1 MVLCHW
7 HWGGFQAKRLDQE
20 FVMHLSQL
28 SPVEFD
34 TALIVK
40 HDGSGP
46 RYTSYPTA
54 DRFTTG
60 LIAEQ
65 YVDALRLRQRD
76 RSDDPLSLYVHLPFC
91 DTVCYY
97 CGCNK
102 IATKDRGRADQY
114 LDYLE
119 KEISLICAQFS
130 DQPKVSQLHL
140 GGGTPTF
147 LTNEQMERLLKMLH
161 SNFQFSENAECSVEV
176 DPRRLNNGALSL
188 MASYGFNRMS
198 IGVQDL
204 DLAVQ
209 RAVNRIQPPEM
220 TQAVLEQGRALGYR
234 SINLDLIYGLP
245 LQSVKTM
252 QATLNTVLQ
261 WRPDRIAL
269 YSYAHLPERFMPQR
283 RIESADIPLPS
294 EKLAM
299 LKLAVTTLLNAGYV
313 YVGMDHFA
321 LPEDELAQALD
332 NGTLQRNFQGY
343 STYADCDLIALG
355 VSAISRVGDV
365 YAQNQ
370 KELDAYYAD
379 LDQGK
384 LPLIKGLVSNSD
396 DNLRRVVIHD
406 LLCQSEVNIRE
417 IEAKWAI
424 QFDTYFMDDM
434 NQLKELE
441 ADGLVQLNRDFIR
454 VTPKGRFLARVVAM
468 RFDQYLRNAKT
479 HAKYSKVI

>member
-1 MVLCHW
+1 
-7 HWGGFQAKRLDQE
+7 
-20 FVMHLSQL
+20 MHLSQL

-34 TALIVK
+34 TTLIVK

-54 DRFTTG
+54 DRFATG
-60 LIAEQ
+60 LIAQQ
-65 YVDALRLRQRD
+65 YIDSLQSRQRERAD
-76 RSDDPLSLYVHLPFC
+76 APLSLYVHLPFC

-102 IATKDRGRADQY
+102 IATKDRGRADEY

-119 KEISLICAQFS
+119 KEIALVCAQFKT
-130 DQPKVSQLHL
+130 QPEVSQLHL

-161 SNFQFSENAECSVEV
+161 ANFHFAENAECSVEV

-188 MASYGFNRMS
+188 LASYGFNRMS

-204 DLAVQ
+204 DPAVQ

-220 TQAVLEQGRALGYR
+220 TQAVLEQGRSLGYR
-234 SINLDLIYGLP
+234 SVNLDLIYGLP
-245 LQSVKTM
+245 LQSVDTM
-252 QATLNTVLQ
+252 RATLSTVLQ

-283 RIESADIPLPS
+283 RIETADIPLPA
-294 EKLAM
+294 EKLGM

-332 NGTLQRNFQGY
+332 KGTLQRNFQGY
-343 STYADCDLIALG
+343 STQADCDLIALG
-355 VSAISRVGDV
+355 VSAISRVGDI

-370 KELDAYYAD
+370 KELDAYYED
-379 LDQGK
+379 LDAGK
-384 LPLIKGLVSNSD
+384 LPITKGLKSTD
-396 DNLRRVVIHD
+396 DDKIRRAVIHD
-406 LLCQSEVNIRE
+406 LLCQSEVDIKSFE
-417 IEAKWAI
+417 SQWGI
-424 QFDTYFMDDM
+424 QFENYFSDDLL
-434 NQLKELE
+434 QLRDLQD
-441 ADGLVQLNRDFIR
+441 DGLVTVDRDYVRI
-454 VTPKGRFLARVVAM
+454 TAKGRFLARIVAM

>member
-1 MVLCHW
+1 
-7 HWGGFQAKRLDQE
+7 
-20 FVMHLSQL
+20 MHLSQL

-60 LIAEQ
+60 SIAEQ
-65 YVDALRLRQRD
+65 YVHALQLREQERVEA
-76 RSDDPLSLYVHLPFC
+76 PLSLYVHLPFC

-102 IATKDRGRADQY
+102 IATKDRGRADVY

-119 KEISLICAQFS
+119 KEIALVCAQFKS
-130 DQPKVSQLHL
+130 QPEVSQLHL

-147 LTNEQMERLLKMLH
+147 LTNEQMERLLKLLH
-161 SNFQFSENAECSVEV
+161 ANFRFAENAECSVEI
-176 DPRRLNNGALSL
+176 DPRRINNGALSL

-204 DLAVQ
+204 DPAVQ
-209 RAVNRIQPPEM
+209 RAVNRIQPPEI

-234 SINLDLIYGLP
+234 SVNLDLIYGLP
-245 LQSVKTM
+245 LQSVQTM
-252 QATLNTVLQ
+252 QSTLQTVLQ

-283 RIESADIPLPS
+283 RIESTDIPSPAV
-294 EKLAM
+294 KLAM

-332 NGTLQRNFQGY
+332 KGTLQRNFQGY
-343 STYADCDLIALG
+343 STQADCDLVALG

-370 KELDAYYAD
+370 RELDLYYAE

-384 LPLIKGLVSNSD
+384 LPLVKGLVSTVD
-396 DNLRRVVIHD
+396 DNMRRQVIHD
-406 LLCQSEVNIRE
+406 LLCQSEVDIKAFE
-417 IEAKWAI
+417 TQWSIDFT
-424 QFDTYFMDDM
+424 QYFSEDLAH
-434 NQLKELE
+434 LKNLQE
-441 ADGLVQLNRDFIR
+441 DGLVTLDSGFVR
-454 VTPKGRFLARVVAM
+454 VTPRGRFLARIVAM
-468 RFDQYLRNAKT
+468 QFDQYLRHAKT